1 MACYGIMLTD
11 DHLLLRQGLRKII
24 EGVSDLEVVGEA
36 GDGEELLSAPEYGDC
51 SDGYS

>member
-1 MACYGIMLTD
+1 MAGYGIVLTD

-36 GDGEELLSAPEYGDC
+36 GDGEELLSLLNTVTR
-51 SDGYS
+51 SDGYT